1 MLYFVIV
8 IQLFLCHSSIS
19 EDHTAYA
26 LKLAED
32 LQGEANKL
40 IAEGEVTE
48 NLFTSAKPKNSC
60 SSSLFKTPGRLVD
73 DKYTGKRLLVFVSF
87 SMPESSLKSLAE
99 DAKTHNAVL
108 IMRGLCEDSFVKTAA
123 KLKELEVSVDIHPE
137 LFETHQITTVPTFVE
152 VKDKEELNRLSGNV
166 SLKFCV
172 SKFEELP

>member
-32 LQGEANKL
+32 LQSEANKL

-48 NLFTSAKPKNSC
+48 NLFAPTKPKNSC
-60 SSSLFKTPGRLVD
+60 ASSFIKNLAKP
-73 DKYTGKRLLVFVSF
+73 KEEITGKRLLIFVSF
-87 SMPESSLKSLAE
+87 SMPESSLKSLTE
-99 DAKTHNAVL
+99 EAKTHNAVL
-108 IMRGLCEDSFVKTAA
+108 VMRGLHEDSFVKTAA

-137 LFETHQITTVPTFVE
+137 LFETYRITSVPTFIE
-152 VKDKEELNRLSGNV
+152 VNDKEEKNRLSGNV

>member
-1 MLYFVIV
+1 MIF
-8 IQLFLCHSSIS
+8 IQLLFCHLSIS

-26 LKLAED
+26 LKLAEV

-48 NLFTSAKPKNSC
+48 NLFAPTKPKNSC
-60 SSSLFKTPGRLVD
+60 SSSLLKTPRKLAD

-87 SMPESSLKSLAE
+87 SMPESSLKSLVE
-99 DAKTHNAVL
+99 EAKTHNAVL
-108 IMRGLCEDSFVKTAA
+108 VIRGLHEDSFVKTAA
-123 KLKELEVSVDIHPE
+123 KLKKLEVSVDIHPE
-137 LFETHQITTVPTFVE
+137 LFEAHKITSVPTFIE
-152 VKDKEELNRLSGNV
+152 VKDKEEINRLSGNV